1 MIKLLSLDPNPVVY
15 KGLKAFV
22 KKNAAIKFLGY
33 SQNEEEIFQL
43 MEATVAD
50 ILVMDLELP
59 NSSPVNFIKLLKK
72 QYPEVKVLIFSNH
85 PVNRY
90 ALSLLKAGASGYLS
104 KSVSEAV
111 FVAAVE
117 QVYHTGFLIT
127 SDITNNININVDL
140 KHPRSSYDRL
150 SPREIE
156 VLKFLIDGKKNV
168 AIAEAMN
175 LSPKTINT
183 FKSRLFSK
191 LEVKNI
197 MELYIQ
203 AKVLNLF

>member
-1 MIKLLSLDPNPVVY
+1 MIKLLSLDPNPVVF

-33 SQNEEEIFQL
+33 SQNEDEIFQL
-43 MEATVAD
+43 MGAATAD
-50 ILVMDLELP
+50 ILVMDLELS
-59 NSSPVNFIKLLKK
+59 NSSPVNFIKRLKK
-72 QYPEVKVLIFSNH
+72 HYPEIKVLIFSNH
-85 PVNRY
+85 PVNMY
-90 ALSLLKAGASGYLS
+90 ALSLLKAGAIGYLS
-104 KSVSEAV
+104 KSVTQGV
-111 FVAAVE
+111 FVAAIE
-117 QVYHTGFLIT
+117 QVYNTGFLIT

-140 KHPRSSYDRL
+140 KQPRSSYDRL

-156 VLKFLIDGKKNV
+156 VLKFIIDGKKNV
-168 AIAEAMN
+168 VIAEAMN

-183 FKSRLFSK
+183 YKSRLFSK
-191 LEVKNI
+191 LEVTNV